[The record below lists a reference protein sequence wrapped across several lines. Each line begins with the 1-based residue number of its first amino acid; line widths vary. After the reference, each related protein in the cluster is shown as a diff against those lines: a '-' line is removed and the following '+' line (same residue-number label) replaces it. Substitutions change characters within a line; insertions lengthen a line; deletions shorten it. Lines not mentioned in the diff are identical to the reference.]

1 MLTRRSYTGPDV
13 FCPTRL
19 NDTIAAGD
27 RLEYDLVPNEGRS
40 AHKAGNVTI
49 LPRAAVGAAAPRP
62 APVPA
67 AAPAAVKPVADKPA
81 PRWSSAEAARD
92 ADALEFFYEGDASKL
107 EPRFVASVESLLGQ
121 RRREQLARN
130 FAAADA
136 LREGLRTSYGVVSS
150 DHKQRGSR
158 DPRTTWRIVKA
169 KEAPTPPSTDGAA
182 VRVVTASPEAL
193 ARKAITVG
201 GETLEDFLGRLG
213 LLGYAARL
221 HLCGNKN
228 FTARSC

>member
-1 MLTRRSYTGPDV
+1 MPVQL
-13 FCPTRL
+13 F
-19 NDTIAAGD
+19 
-27 RLEYDLVPNEGRS
+27 S
-40 AHKAGNVTI
+40 AT
-49 LPRAAVGAAAPRP
+49 
-62 APVPA
+62 PVY
-67 AAPAAVKPVADKPA
+67 K
-81 PRWSSAEAARD
+81 
-92 ADALEFFYEGDASKL
+92 FFYEGDASKL

-169 KEAPTPPSTDGAA
+169 TPAPSTDGAA